1 MSNVSNVL
9 ELDAMDEHGERAQR
23 LLTPGQAADRLGVPV
38 TDVRRWIRT
47 EQCPVVRDGHKTRI
61 PRAWVDEQQSRVHSV
76 QHPVGLD
83 TMDDQ
88 RSQLRPRITTKRV
101 GGAQIVVKSTPQP
114 EPQPVN
120 LLDTV
125 QPVQPELDTMDPLA
139 YAAQLRAQ
147 AAQLIQ
153 QAAAIEHSA
162 AATST
167 GADGR
172 TRPRWD
178 RFNNDQTEQQ
188 VRELRQAG
196 QSVRDIA
203 DTLGCSR
210 GTAHRIIRK
219 LGL

>member
-1 MSNVSNVL
+1 VSNVSNIL
-9 ELDAMDEHGERAQR
+9 ELDAVDEHGERAQL

-47 EQCPVVRDGHKTRI
+47 EQCPVVRDGRKTRI
-61 PRAWVDEQQSRVHSV
+61 PRAWVDELQSGVQSV

-83 TMDDQ
+83 TLDDQ
-88 RSQLRPRITTKRV
+88 RSQLRPGITTKRV
-101 GGAQIVVKSTPQP
+101 GGAQVVVKSIPDP
-114 EPQPVN
+114 EPPPVN
-120 LLDTV
+120 RDTV
-125 QPVQPELDTMDPLA
+125 QPVQPELDAMDPLA

-153 QAAAIEHSA
+153 QAAAIEHTA
-162 AATST
+162 VATST

-172 TRPRWD
+172 TRPTWD
-178 RFNNDQTEQQ
+178 RFNNTQTEQQ

>member
-1 MSNVSNVL
+1 
-9 ELDAMDEHGERAQR
+9 MDEHGERAQL

-47 EQCPVVRDGHKTRI
+47 EQCPVVRDGRKTRI

-88 RSQLRPRITTKRV
+88 RSQRRPRSTTKRV
-101 GGAQIVVKSTPQP
+101 GGAQIVVKSTPEP
-114 EPQPVN
+114 EPQPVT
-120 LLDTV
+120 LGTV

-153 QAAAIEHSA
+153 QAAAIEHTA
-162 AATST
+162 DATST

-172 TRPRWD
+172 TRPTWD